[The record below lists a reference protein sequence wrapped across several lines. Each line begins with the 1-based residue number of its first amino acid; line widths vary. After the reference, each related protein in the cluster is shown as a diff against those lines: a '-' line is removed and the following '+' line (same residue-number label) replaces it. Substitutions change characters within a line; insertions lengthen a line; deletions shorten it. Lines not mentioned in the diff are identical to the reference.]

1 MKRLV
6 WFAFAGG
13 TGFVVDA
20 GVLQILLSVTS
31 VGPFIGRVI
40 SIAVAMTATWLI
52 NRTFTF
58 GKSDRHVAEE
68 GARYGVIGVLG
79 ALLNYGIYSAIVL
92 ALPGVWPVM
101 AVAVSSVAAM
111 AFSYLGYSRFVF
123 GKPAR

>member
-13 TGFVVDA
+13 SGFLVDA
-20 GVLQILLSVTS
+20 GVLQILLSLTP
-31 VGPFIGRVI
+31 VGPFFGRII

-58 GKSDRHVAEE
+58 GKSDRHAAEE
-68 GARYGVIGVLG
+68 GARYGLIGFLA
-79 ALLNYGIYSAIVL
+79 ALLNYGIYSGVVL
-92 ALPGVWPVM
+92 AAPGLWPVI
-101 AVAVSSVAAM
+101 AVAISSVAAM

-123 GKPAR
+123 GRTAR